1 MEEVSTQDKQNY
13 LRENILEKGYDATQF
28 INFLK
33 YKKGEEG
40 EDVSNWSMPE
50 LQNVVNEFISLSYTN
65 SLPAEIFLTDQQN
78 NQINSQIN
86 TQTDNQGNM
95 QVNQNSQINQI
106 NDQNNQNQAQNQIK
120 NQNQN
125 NENLQGLKEE
135 DFGII
140 IPDIIECRKSETTE
154 LCKYHHLEITVND
167 PKKVDKGF
175 FSKTYI
181 DFAITTNPIK
191 LSVRRQHSEFVW
203 LRERLSVIFN
213 TNILPRLPKKGK
225 VKEDPHIQK
234 RMRNLEKFLN
244 FLVKDPLLKSSQI
257 LYDFLSIDNE
267 EEYNKRKKIYN
278 KMRTPN
284 DFKEI
289 KSIDGKT
296 KIKISENKENNIENI
311 RDLAAFNET
320 ALKKFNQNFK
330 ELRLDMNTIINRILS
345 FSPLF
350 DKLIKI
356 STNYLEDN
364 AIIES
369 YKQMQNLFNSW
380 GDILKKQNSFFLT
393 DVKEYLKFLSGNY
406 HHLRDL
412 VQEVENQKTNYYKL
426 SKNLMSKK
434 MDLFRKGDTSNWQLD
449 INDRNNL
456 NSFSKDRVASYKKIC
471 FKETNN
477 VIKYKEKYGYYLN
490 RLISEYVRMKN
501 INAYENKEKVKQFS
515 KKEGQ
520 IASEYFKKMSEI
532 LIIMDRCNLN
542 INPDDAIF
550 KKLNYGNEDNNI
562 IQQKQDEQKKEDNN
576 IGDINTGNYEENKDE
591 NIINDNKEQN
601 EEKEENNQNVI
612 NDKEDQ
618 ENSNL

>member
-50 LQNVVNEFISLSYTN
+50 LQNVVNEFISLSYSN
-65 SLPAEIFLTDQQN
+65 SLPAEIFLPDQQN
-78 NQINSQIN
+78 NQINPQIN
-86 TQTDNQGNM
+86 TQTDNQGNI
-95 QVNQNSQINQI
+95 NQINQI
-106 NDQNNQNQAQNQIK
+106 NEQNNQNQTQNQI
-120 NQNQN
+120 QNQN

-135 DFGII
+135 DFGIV
-140 IPDIIECRKSETTE
+140 IPDFIECRKSETTE
-154 LCKYHHLEITVND
+154 LCKYHYLEITVND

-175 FSKTYI
+175 FSKAYI

-244 FLVKDPLLKSSQI
+244 FLVKDPLIKSSQI

-289 KSIDGKT
+289 KSIDGRT

-434 MDLFRKGDTSNWQLD
+434 MDLFRKGDTSSWQLD
-449 INDRNNL
+449 VNDRNNL

-520 IASEYFKKMSEI
+520 IASEYFKKMGEI
-532 LIIMDRCNLN
+532 LIIMDGCNLN

-550 KKLNYGNEDNNI
+550 KKLDYGNEDNNI
-562 IQQKQDEQKKEDNN
+562 IQQEQDEEKKDDNN
-576 IGDINTGNYEENKDE
+576 IGDINTGNYEENKDG
-591 NIINDNKEQN
+591 NIINDYKEQN
-601 EEKEENNQNVI
+601 EEKEEKEENNQNFI

-618 ENSNL
+618 EKTNL

>member
-13 LRENILEKGYDATQF
+13 LRENILEKGYDAAQF

-33 YKKGEEG
+33 YKKGGEEG
-40 EDVSNWSMPE
+40 EDISNWSMPDLE
-50 LQNVVNEFISLSYTN
+50 NVVNEFISLSSSN
-65 SLPAEIFLTDQQN
+65 SLPPEVFLPEQPNNQNNIQNNNQIDSQINMQTNQN
-78 NQINSQIN
+78 NQ
-86 TQTDNQGNM
+86 T
-95 QVNQNSQINQI
+95 NQI
-106 NDQNNQNQAQNQIK
+106 NEQNNQNQSQNQI
-120 NQNQN
+120 QNQN
-125 NENLQGLKEE
+125 NENLLGLKEE
-135 DFGII
+135 DFGLG
-140 IPDIIECRKSETTE
+140 IPDFIECRKSETTE
-154 LCKYHHLEITVND
+154 LCKYHQLEITVND

-175 FSKTYI
+175 FSKAYI

-191 LSVRRQHSEFVW
+191 LTVRRQHAEFVW

-234 RMRNLEKFLN
+234 RMRNLENFLN
-244 FLVKDPLLKSSQI
+244 FLAKDPLIKSSQI
-257 LYDFLSIDNE
+257 FYDFLSIDNE

-296 KIKISENKENNIENI
+296 KIKITEKNENNIENI

-330 ELRLDMNTIINRILS
+330 ELRLDMNTIINRIFS

-369 YKQMQNLFNSW
+369 YKQMQNLFNFW

-406 HHLRDL
+406 HYLRDL
-412 VQEVENQKTNYYKL
+412 VQEVENQKTTYYKL
-426 SKNLMSKK
+426 SRNLMSKK
-434 MDLFRKGDTSNWQLD
+434 MDLFRKGDTSSWQLD
-449 INDRNNL
+449 ANDRNNIS
-456 NSFSKDRVASYKKIC
+456 SFSKDRVASYKKIC
-471 FKETNN
+471 FKETAN

-520 IASEYFKKMSEI
+520 ISSEYFKKMGEI
-532 LIIMDRCNLN
+532 LIIMDGCNLN
-542 INPDDAIF
+542 INPDDVIF
-550 KKLNYGNEDNNI
+550 KKLDYGYEDNNI
-562 IQQKQDEQKKEDNN
+562 IQQEEEEKKDDNN
-576 IGDINTGNYEENKDE
+576 IGDINTGNHEENKDE
-591 NIINDNKEQN
+591 NIINEYKEQN
-601 EEKEENNQNVI
+601 EEKEENKNII
-612 NDKEDQ
+612 NDNEDQ
-618 ENSNL
+618 EKSNF

>member
-50 LQNVVNEFISLSYTN
+50 LQNVVNEFISLSYSN
-65 SLPAEIFLTDQQN
+65 SLPAEIFLPDQQN
-78 NQINSQIN
+78 NQINPQIN
-86 TQTDNQGNM
+86 TQIDNQGNI
-95 QVNQNSQINQI
+95 NQINQI
-106 NDQNNQNQAQNQIK
+106 NEQNNQNQTQNQI
-120 NQNQN
+120 QNQN

-135 DFGII
+135 DFGIV
-140 IPDIIECRKSETTE
+140 IPDFIECRKSETTE

-175 FSKTYI
+175 FSKAYI

-244 FLVKDPLLKSSQI
+244 FLVKDPLIKSSQI
-257 LYDFLSIDNE
+257 LFDFLSIDNE

-289 KSIDGKT
+289 KSIDGRT

-434 MDLFRKGDTSNWQLD
+434 MDLFRKGDTSSWQLD
-449 INDRNNL
+449 VNDRNNL

-501 INAYENKEKVKQFS
+501 INAYENKDKAKQFS
-515 KKEGQ
+515 KKEVQ
-520 IASEYFKKMSEI
+520 FASEYFKK
-532 LIIMDRCNLN
+532 
-542 INPDDAIF
+542 
-550 KKLNYGNEDNNI
+550 
-562 IQQKQDEQKKEDNN
+562 
-576 IGDINTGNYEENKDE
+576 
-591 NIINDNKEQN
+591 INDNKEQN
-601 EEKEENNQNVI
+601 KEKEGNNQNVI
-612 NDKEDQ
+612 NE
-618 ENSNL
+618 

>member
-13 LRENILEKGYDATQF
+13 LRENILEKGYDAAQF

-33 YKKGEEG
+33 YKKGGEEG
-40 EDVSNWSMPE
+40 EDISNWSMPDLE
-50 LQNVVNEFISLSYTN
+50 NVVNEFISLSSSN
-65 SLPAEIFLTDQQN
+65 SLPPEVFLPEQPNNQNNIQNNNQIDSQINMQTNQN
-78 NQINSQIN
+78 NQ
-86 TQTDNQGNM
+86 T
-95 QVNQNSQINQI
+95 NQI
-106 NDQNNQNQAQNQIK
+106 NEQNNQNQSQNQI
-120 NQNQN
+120 QNQN
-125 NENLQGLKEE
+125 NENLLGLKEE
-135 DFGII
+135 DFGLV
-140 IPDIIECRKSETTE
+140 IPDFIECRKSETTE
-154 LCKYHHLEITVND
+154 LCKYHQLEITVND

-175 FSKTYI
+175 FSKAYI

-191 LSVRRQHSEFVW
+191 LTVRRQHAEFVW

-234 RMRNLEKFLN
+234 RMRNLENFLN
-244 FLVKDPLLKSSQI
+244 FLAKDPLIKSSQI
-257 LYDFLSIDNE
+257 FYDFLSIDNE

-296 KIKISENKENNIENI
+296 KIKISEKNENNIENI

-330 ELRLDMNTIINRILS
+330 ELRLDMNTIINRIFS

-369 YKQMQNLFNSW
+369 YKQMQNLFNFW

-406 HHLRDL
+406 HYLRDL
-412 VQEVENQKTNYYKL
+412 VQEVENQKTTYYKL
-426 SKNLMSKK
+426 SRNLMSKK
-434 MDLFRKGDTSNWQLD
+434 MDLFRKGDTSSWQLD
-449 INDRNNL
+449 ANDRNNIS
-456 NSFSKDRVASYKKIC
+456 SFSKDRVASYKKIC
-471 FKETNN
+471 FKETAN

-520 IASEYFKKMSEI
+520 ISSEYFKKMGEI
-532 LIIMDRCNLN
+532 LIIMDGCNLN
-542 INPDDAIF
+542 INPDDVIF
-550 KKLNYGNEDNNI
+550 KKLDYGYEDNNI
-562 IQQKQDEQKKEDNN
+562 IQQEEEEKKDDNN
-576 IGDINTGNYEENKDE
+576 IGDINTGNHEENKDE
-591 NIINDNKEQN
+591 NIINEYKEQN
-601 EEKEENNQNVI
+601 EEKEENKNII
-612 NDKEDQ
+612 NDNEDQ
-618 ENSNL
+618 EKSNF

>member
-65 SLPAEIFLTDQQN
+65 SLPAEIFLPDQQN
-78 NQINSQIN
+78 NQINPQIN

-95 QVNQNSQINQI
+95 QINQNNQINQI
-106 NDQNNQNQAQNQIK
+106 NDQNNQDQAQNQI
-120 NQNQN
+120 QNQN

-140 IPDIIECRKSETTE
+140 IPDFIECRKSEATE
-154 LCKYHHLEITVND
+154 FCKYHQLEITVND

-181 DFAITTNPIK
+181 DFAIITNPIK

-244 FLVKDPLLKSSQI
+244 FLVKDPLIKSSQI

-296 KIKISENKENNIENI
+296 KIKISENKEDNIENI

-330 ELRLDMNTIINRILS
+330 ELRLEMNTIINRIFS

-369 YKQMQNLFNSW
+369 YKQMKNLFNSW

-412 VQEVENQKTNYYKL
+412 VQEVETQKTNYYKL
-426 SKNLMSKK
+426 SRNLMSKK
-434 MDLFRKGDTSNWQLD
+434 MDLFRKGDTSSWQLD
-449 INDRNNL
+449 VNDRNNL
-456 NSFSKDRVASYKKIC
+456 STFSKDRVASYKKIC

-477 VIKYKEKYGYYLN
+477 VIKNKEKYGYYLN

-520 IASEYFKKMSEI
+520 IASEYFKKMGEI
-532 LIIMDRCNLN
+532 LIIMDGCNLN
-542 INPDDAIF
+542 INPDDVIF
-550 KKLNYGNEDNNI
+550 KKLDYGNEDNNI
-562 IQQKQDEQKKEDNN
+562 IQPEQEEEKKDDNN
-576 IGDINTGNYEENKDE
+576 IGDINTGNYEENKE
-591 NIINDNKEQN
+591 GNNDYKEQN

-618 ENSNL
+618 EKSNL

>member
-50 LQNVVNEFISLSYTN
+50 LQNVVNEFISLSYSN
-65 SLPAEIFLTDQQN
+65 SLPAEIFLPDQQN
-78 NQINSQIN
+78 NQINPQIN
-86 TQTDNQGNM
+86 TQTDNQGNI
-95 QVNQNSQINQI
+95 NQINQI
-106 NDQNNQNQAQNQIK
+106 NEQNNQNQTQNQI
-120 NQNQN
+120 QNQN

-135 DFGII
+135 DFGIV
-140 IPDIIECRKSETTE
+140 IPDFIECRKSETTE
-154 LCKYHHLEITVND
+154 LCKYHYLEITVND

-175 FSKTYI
+175 FSKAYI

-244 FLVKDPLLKSSQI
+244 FLVKDPLIKSSQI

-289 KSIDGKT
+289 KSIDGRT

-330 ELRLDMNTIINRILS
+330 ELRLDMNTIINKIFS

-434 MDLFRKGDTSNWQLD
+434 MDLFRKGDTSSWQLD
-449 INDRNNL
+449 VNDRNNL

-520 IASEYFKKMSEI
+520 IASEYFKKMGEI
-532 LIIMDRCNLN
+532 LIIMDGCNLN

-550 KKLNYGNEDNNI
+550 KKLDYGNEDNNI
-562 IQQKQDEQKKEDNN
+562 IQQEQDEEKKDDNN
-576 IGDINTGNYEENKDE
+576 IGDINTGNYEENKDG
-591 NIINDNKEQN
+591 NIINDYKGQN

-618 ENSNL
+618 EKTNL

>member
-65 SLPAEIFLTDQQN
+65 SLPSEIFLPDQQN
-78 NQINSQIN
+78 NQINPQIN

-95 QVNQNSQINQI
+95 QINQNNQINQI
-106 NDQNNQNQAQNQIK
+106 NDQNNQNQAQNQI
-120 NQNQN
+120 QNQN

-135 DFGII
+135 DFGIV
-140 IPDIIECRKSETTE
+140 IPDFIECRKSETTE
-154 LCKYHHLEITVND
+154 FCKYHQLEITVND

-181 DFAITTNPIK
+181 DFAIITNPIK

-244 FLVKDPLLKSSQI
+244 FLVKDPLIKSSQI

-296 KIKISENKENNIENI
+296 KIKISENKEDNIENI

-330 ELRLDMNTIINRILS
+330 ELRLEMNTIINRIFS

-369 YKQMQNLFNSW
+369 YKQMKNLFNSW

-412 VQEVENQKTNYYKL
+412 VQEVETQKTNYYKL
-426 SKNLMSKK
+426 SRNLMSKK
-434 MDLFRKGDTSNWQLD
+434 MDLFRKGDTSSWQLD
-449 INDRNNL
+449 VNDRNNL
-456 NSFSKDRVASYKKIC
+456 STFSKDRVASYKKIC

-477 VIKYKEKYGYYLN
+477 VIKNKEKYGYYLN

-520 IASEYFKKMSEI
+520 IASEYFKKMGEI
-532 LIIMDRCNLN
+532 LIIMDGCNLN
-542 INPDDAIF
+542 INPDDVIF
-550 KKLNYGNEDNNI
+550 KKLDYGNEDNNI
-562 IQQKQDEQKKEDNN
+562 IQPEQEEEKKDDNN
-576 IGDINTGNYEENKDE
+576 IGDINTGNYEENKE
-591 NIINDNKEQN
+591 GNNDYKEQN

-618 ENSNL
+618 EKSNL

>member
-65 SLPAEIFLTDQQN
+65 SLPAEIFLSDQQN
-78 NQINSQIN
+78 NQINPQIN

-95 QVNQNSQINQI
+95 QINQNNQINQI
-106 NDQNNQNQAQNQIK
+106 NDQNNQNQAQNQI
-120 NQNQN
+120 QNQN

-140 IPDIIECRKSETTE
+140 IPDFIECRKSEATE
-154 LCKYHHLEITVND
+154 FCKYHQLEITVND

-181 DFAITTNPIK
+181 DFAIITNPIK

-244 FLVKDPLLKSSQI
+244 FLVKDPLIKSSQI

-296 KIKISENKENNIENI
+296 KIKISENKEDNIENI

-330 ELRLDMNTIINRILS
+330 ELRLEMNTIINRIFS

-369 YKQMQNLFNSW
+369 YKQMKNLFNSW

-412 VQEVENQKTNYYKL
+412 VQEVETQKTNYYKL
-426 SKNLMSKK
+426 SRNLMSKK
-434 MDLFRKGDTSNWQLD
+434 MDLFRKGDTSSWQLD
-449 INDRNNL
+449 VNDRNNL
-456 NSFSKDRVASYKKIC
+456 STFSKDRVASYKKIC

-477 VIKYKEKYGYYLN
+477 VIKNKEKYGYYLN

-520 IASEYFKKMSEI
+520 IASEYFKKMGEI
-532 LIIMDRCNLN
+532 LIIMDGCNLN
-542 INPDDAIF
+542 INPDDVIF
-550 KKLNYGNEDNNI
+550 KKLDYGNEDNNI
-562 IQQKQDEQKKEDNN
+562 IQPEQEEEKKDDNN
-576 IGDINTGNYEENKDE
+576 IGDINTGNYEENKE
-591 NIINDNKEQN
+591 GNNDYKEQN

-618 ENSNL
+618 EKSNL

>member
-50 LQNVVNEFISLSYTN
+50 LQNVVNEFISLSYSN
-65 SLPAEIFLTDQQN
+65 SLPAEIFLPDQQN
-78 NQINSQIN
+78 NQINPQIN
-86 TQTDNQGNM
+86 TQIDNQGNI
-95 QVNQNSQINQI
+95 NQINQI
-106 NDQNNQNQAQNQIK
+106 NEQNNQNQAQNQI
-120 NQNQN
+120 QNQN

-135 DFGII
+135 DFGIV
-140 IPDIIECRKSETTE
+140 IPDFIECRKSETTE
-154 LCKYHHLEITVND
+154 LCKYHYLEITVND

-175 FSKTYI
+175 FSKAYI

-244 FLVKDPLLKSSQI
+244 FLVKDPLIKSSQI

-289 KSIDGKT
+289 KSIDGRT

-330 ELRLDMNTIINRILS
+330 ELRLDMNTIINKIFS

-434 MDLFRKGDTSNWQLD
+434 MDLFRKGDTSSWQLD
-449 INDRNNL
+449 VNDRNNL

-490 RLISEYVRMKN
+490 RLIGEYVRMKN

-520 IASEYFKKMSEI
+520 IASEYFKKMGEI
-532 LIIMDRCNLN
+532 LIIMDGCNLN

-550 KKLNYGNEDNNI
+550 KKLDYGNEDNNI
-562 IQQKQDEQKKEDNN
+562 IQQEQDEEKKDDNN
-576 IGDINTGNYEENKDE
+576 IGDINTGNYEENKDG
-591 NIINDNKEQN
+591 NIINDYKGQN

-618 ENSNL
+618 EKTNL

>member
-13 LRENILEKGYDATQF
+13 LRENILEKGYDAAQF

-33 YKKGEEG
+33 YKKGGEEG
-40 EDVSNWSMPE
+40 EDISNWSMPDLE
-50 LQNVVNEFISLSYTN
+50 NVVNEFISLSSSN
-65 SLPAEIFLTDQQN
+65 SLPPEVFLPEQPNNQNNTQIN
-78 NQINSQIN
+78 NQIDNQIN
-86 TQTDNQGNM
+86 IKAN
-95 QVNQNSQINQI
+95 QINQTNQI
-106 NDQNNQNQAQNQIK
+106 NEQNNQNQSQNQI
-120 NQNQN
+120 QNQN

-135 DFGII
+135 DFGLV
-140 IPDIIECRKSETTE
+140 IPDFIECRKSETTE
-154 LCKYHHLEITVND
+154 LCKYHQLEITVND

-175 FSKTYI
+175 FSKAYI

-191 LSVRRQHSEFVW
+191 LTVRRQHAEFVW

-244 FLVKDPLLKSSQI
+244 FLVKDPLIKSSQI

-296 KIKISENKENNIENI
+296 KIKISENKEDNIENI

-330 ELRLDMNTIINRILS
+330 ELRLEMNTIINRIFS

-412 VQEVENQKTNYYKL
+412 VQEVETQKTNYYKL
-426 SKNLMSKK
+426 SRNLMSKK
-434 MDLFRKGDTSNWQLD
+434 MDLFRKGDTSSWQLD
-449 INDRNNL
+449 VNDRNNL
-456 NSFSKDRVASYKKIC
+456 SSFSKDRVASYKKIC

-520 IASEYFKKMSEI
+520 IASEYFKKMGEI
-532 LIIMDRCNLN
+532 LIIMDGCNLN
-542 INPDDAIF
+542 INPDDVIF
-550 KKLNYGNEDNNI
+550 KKLDYGNEDNNI
-562 IQQKQDEQKKEDNN
+562 IQPEQEEEKKDDNN
-576 IGDINTGNYEENKDE
+576 IGDINTGNNEENKDG
-591 NIINDNKEQN
+591 NIINDYKEQN

-618 ENSNL
+618 EKSNL

>member
-50 LQNVVNEFISLSYTN
+50 LQNVVNEFISLSYSN
-65 SLPAEIFLTDQQN
+65 SLPAEIFLPDQQN
-78 NQINSQIN
+78 NQINPQIN
-86 TQTDNQGNM
+86 TQTDNQGNI
-95 QVNQNSQINQI
+95 NQINQI
-106 NDQNNQNQAQNQIK
+106 NEQNNQNQTQNQI
-120 NQNQN
+120 QNQN

-135 DFGII
+135 DFGIV
-140 IPDIIECRKSETTE
+140 IPDFIECRKSETTE
-154 LCKYHHLEITVND
+154 LCKYHYLEITVND

-175 FSKTYI
+175 FSKAYI

-225 VKEDPHIQK
+225 AKEDPHIQK

-244 FLVKDPLLKSSQI
+244 FLVKDPLIKSSQI

-289 KSIDGKT
+289 KSIDGRT

-330 ELRLDMNTIINRILS
+330 ELRLDMNTIINKIFS

-434 MDLFRKGDTSNWQLD
+434 MDLFRKGDTSSWQLD
-449 INDRNNL
+449 VNDRNNL

-520 IASEYFKKMSEI
+520 IASEYFKKMGEI
-532 LIIMDRCNLN
+532 LIIMDGCNLN

-550 KKLNYGNEDNNI
+550 KKLDYGNEDNNI
-562 IQQKQDEQKKEDNN
+562 IQQEQDEEKKDDNN
-576 IGDINTGNYEENKDE
+576 IGDINTGNYEENKDG
-591 NIINDNKEQN
+591 NIINDYKEQN
-601 EEKEENNQNVI
+601 EEKEEKEEKEENNQNFI

-618 ENSNL
+618 EKTNL

>member
-50 LQNVVNEFISLSYTN
+50 LQNVVNEFISLSYSN
-65 SLPAEIFLTDQQN
+65 SLPAEIFLPDQQN
-78 NQINSQIN
+78 NQINPQIN
-86 TQTDNQGNM
+86 TQTDNQGNI
-95 QVNQNSQINQI
+95 NQINQI
-106 NDQNNQNQAQNQIK
+106 NEQNNQNQTQNQI
-120 NQNQN
+120 QNQN

-135 DFGII
+135 DFGIV
-140 IPDIIECRKSETTE
+140 IPDFIECRKSETTE
-154 LCKYHHLEITVND
+154 LCKYHYLEITVND

-175 FSKTYI
+175 FSKAYI

-244 FLVKDPLLKSSQI
+244 FLVKDPLIKSSQI

-289 KSIDGKT
+289 KSIDGRT

-330 ELRLDMNTIINRILS
+330 ELRLDMNTIINKIFS

-434 MDLFRKGDTSNWQLD
+434 MDLFRKGDTSSWQLD
-449 INDRNNL
+449 VNDRNNL

-490 RLISEYVRMKN
+490 RLIGEYVRMKN

-520 IASEYFKKMSEI
+520 IASEYFKKMGEI
-532 LIIMDRCNLN
+532 LIIMDGCNLN

-550 KKLNYGNEDNNI
+550 KKLDYGNEDNNI
-562 IQQKQDEQKKEDNN
+562 IQQEQDEEKKDDNN
-576 IGDINTGNYEENKDE
+576 IGDINTGNYEENKDG
-591 NIINDNKEQN
+591 NIINDYKGQN

-618 ENSNL
+618 EKTNL

>member
-50 LQNVVNEFISLSYTN
+50 LQNVVNEFISLSYSN
-65 SLPAEIFLTDQQN
+65 SLPAEIFLPDQQN
-78 NQINSQIN
+78 NQINPQIN
-86 TQTDNQGNM
+86 TQIDNQGNI
-95 QVNQNSQINQI
+95 NQINQI
-106 NDQNNQNQAQNQIK
+106 NDQNNQNQTQNQI
-120 NQNQN
+120 QNQN

-135 DFGII
+135 DFGIV
-140 IPDIIECRKSETTE
+140 IPDFIECRKSETTE
-154 LCKYHHLEITVND
+154 LCKYHYLEITVND

-175 FSKTYI
+175 FSKAYI

-244 FLVKDPLLKSSQI
+244 FLVKDPLIKSSQI

-289 KSIDGKT
+289 KSIDGRT

-330 ELRLDMNTIINRILS
+330 ELRLDMNTIINKIFS

-434 MDLFRKGDTSNWQLD
+434 MDLFRKGDTSSWQLD
-449 INDRNNL
+449 VNDRNNL

-490 RLISEYVRMKN
+490 RLIGEYVRMKN

-520 IASEYFKKMSEI
+520 IASEYFKKMGEI
-532 LIIMDRCNLN
+532 LIIMDGCNLN

-550 KKLNYGNEDNNI
+550 KKLDYGNEDNNI
-562 IQQKQDEQKKEDNN
+562 IQQEQDEEKKDDNN
-576 IGDINTGNYEENKDE
+576 IGDINTGNYEENKDG
-591 NIINDNKEQN
+591 NIINDYKGQN

-618 ENSNL
+618 EKTNL

>member
-50 LQNVVNEFISLSYTN
+50 LQNVVNEFISLSYSN
-65 SLPAEIFLTDQQN
+65 SLPAEIFLPDQQN
-78 NQINSQIN
+78 NQINPQIN
-86 TQTDNQGNM
+86 TQTDNQGNI
-95 QVNQNSQINQI
+95 NQINQI
-106 NDQNNQNQAQNQIK
+106 NEQNNQNQTQNQI
-120 NQNQN
+120 QNQN

-135 DFGII
+135 DFGIV
-140 IPDIIECRKSETTE
+140 IPDFIECRKSETTE
-154 LCKYHHLEITVND
+154 LCKYHYLEITVND

-175 FSKTYI
+175 FSKAYI

-244 FLVKDPLLKSSQI
+244 FLVKDPLIKSSQI

-289 KSIDGKT
+289 KSIDGRT

-330 ELRLDMNTIINRILS
+330 ELRLDMNTIINKIFS

-434 MDLFRKGDTSNWQLD
+434 MDLFRKGDTSSWQLD
-449 INDRNNL
+449 VNDRNNL

-501 INAYENKEKVKQFS
+501 INAYENKEIVKQFS

-520 IASEYFKKMSEI
+520 IASEYFKKMGEI
-532 LIIMDRCNLN
+532 LIIMDGCNLN

-550 KKLNYGNEDNNI
+550 KKLDYGNEDNNI
-562 IQQKQDEQKKEDNN
+562 IQQEQDEEKKDGNN
-576 IGDINTGNYEENKDE
+576 IGDINTGNYEENKDG
-591 NIINDNKEQN
+591 NIINDYKEQN
-601 EEKEENNQNVI
+601 EEKEEKEEKEENNQNFI

-618 ENSNL
+618 EKTNL

>member
-50 LQNVVNEFISLSYTN
+50 LQNVVNEFISLSYSN
-65 SLPAEIFLTDQQN
+65 SLPAEIFLPDQQN
-78 NQINSQIN
+78 NQINPQIN
-86 TQTDNQGNM
+86 TQIDNQGNI
-95 QVNQNSQINQI
+95 NQINQI
-106 NDQNNQNQAQNQIK
+106 NDQNNQNQTQNQI
-120 NQNQN
+120 QNQN

-135 DFGII
+135 DFGIV
-140 IPDIIECRKSETTE
+140 IPDFIECRKSETTE
-154 LCKYHHLEITVND
+154 LCKYHYLEITVND

-175 FSKTYI
+175 FSKAYI

-244 FLVKDPLLKSSQI
+244 FLVKDPLIKSSQI

-289 KSIDGKT
+289 KSIDGRT

-330 ELRLDMNTIINRILS
+330 ELRLDMNTIINKIFS

-434 MDLFRKGDTSNWQLD
+434 MDLFRKGDTSSWQLD
-449 INDRNNL
+449 VNDRNNL

-520 IASEYFKKMSEI
+520 IASEYFKKMGEI
-532 LIIMDRCNLN
+532 LIIMDGCNLN

-550 KKLNYGNEDNNI
+550 KKLDYGNEDNNI
-562 IQQKQDEQKKEDNN
+562 IQQEQDEEKKDDNN
-576 IGDINTGNYEENKDE
+576 IGDINTGNYEENKDG
-591 NIINDNKEQN
+591 NIINDYKGQN

-618 ENSNL
+618 EKTNL

>member
-1 MEEVSTQDKQNY
+1 MEVSTHDKQNY
-13 LRENILEKGYDATQF
+13 LRENILEKGYDASQF

-40 EDVSNWSMPE
+40 EDISNWSMPD
-50 LQNVVNEFISLSYTN
+50 LQNVVQEFISLSSTN
-65 SLPAEIFLTDQQN
+65 SLPAEIFLPDQQFNQAN
-78 NQINSQIN
+78 N
-86 TQTDNQGNM
+86 
-95 QVNQNSQINQI
+95 QINQI
-106 NDQNNQNQAQNQIK
+106 NIQIDETNQTNQINEQNNQNQTQSQI
-120 NQNQN
+120 QNQN
-125 NENLQGLKEE
+125 NQNLQGLKEE
-135 DFGII
+135 DFGIV
-140 IPDIIECRKSETTE
+140 IPDFIECRKSETTD
-154 LCKYHHLEITVND
+154 LCKYHQLEITVND

-213 TNILPRLPKKGK
+213 TSILPRLPKKGK
-225 VKEDPHIQK
+225 VKEDLHIQK

-257 LYDFLSIDNE
+257 LFDFLSIDNE

-330 ELRLDMNTIINRILS
+330 ELKTDMNTIINRILS

-380 GDILKKQNSFFLT
+380 GDLLKKQNSFFLT

-412 VQEVENQKTNYYKL
+412 VQEVESQKTNYYKL
-426 SKNLMSKK
+426 SRNLMSKK
-434 MDLFRKGDTSNWQLD
+434 MDLFR
-449 INDRNNL
+449 R
-456 NSFSKDRVASYKKIC
+456 
-471 FKETNN
+471 
-477 VIKYKEKYGYYLN
+477 
-490 RLISEYVRMKN
+490 
-501 INAYENKEKVKQFS
+501 
-515 KKEGQ
+515 
-520 IASEYFKKMSEI
+520 
-532 LIIMDRCNLN
+532 
-542 INPDDAIF
+542 IF
-550 KKLNYGNEDNNI
+550 
-562 IQQKQDEQKKEDNN
+562 
-576 IGDINTGNYEENKDE
+576 
-591 NIINDNKEQN
+591 
-601 EEKEENNQNVI
+601 V
-612 NDKEDQ
+612 
-618 ENSNL
+618 

>member
-65 SLPAEIFLTDQQN
+65 SLPSEIFLPDQQN
-78 NQINSQIN
+78 NQINPQIN

-95 QVNQNSQINQI
+95 QINQNNQINQI
-106 NDQNNQNQAQNQIK
+106 NDQNNQNQAQNQI
-120 NQNQN
+120 QNQN

-135 DFGII
+135 DFGIV
-140 IPDIIECRKSETTE
+140 IPDFIECRKSETTE
-154 LCKYHHLEITVND
+154 FCKYHQLEITVND

-181 DFAITTNPIK
+181 DFAIITNPIK

-244 FLVKDPLLKSSQI
+244 FLVKDPLIKSSQI

-296 KIKISENKENNIENI
+296 KIKISENKEDNIENI

-330 ELRLDMNTIINRILS
+330 ELRLEMNTIINRIFS

-369 YKQMQNLFNSW
+369 YKQMKNLFNSW

-412 VQEVENQKTNYYKL
+412 VQEVETQKTNYYKL
-426 SKNLMSKK
+426 SRNLMSKK
-434 MDLFRKGDTSNWQLD
+434 MDLFRKGDTSSWQLD
-449 INDRNNL
+449 VNDRNNL
-456 NSFSKDRVASYKKIC
+456 STFSKDRVASYKKIC

-477 VIKYKEKYGYYLN
+477 VIKNKEKYGYYLN

-520 IASEYFKKMSEI
+520 IASEYFKKMGEI
-532 LIIMDRCNLN
+532 LIIMDGCNLN
-542 INPDDAIF
+542 INPDDVIF
-550 KKLNYGNEDNNI
+550 KKLDYGNEDNNI
-562 IQQKQDEQKKEDNN
+562 IQQEQEEEKKDDNN
-576 IGDINTGNYEENKDE
+576 IGDINTGNYEENKE
-591 NIINDNKEQN
+591 GNNDYKEQN

-618 ENSNL
+618 EKSNL

>member
-65 SLPAEIFLTDQQN
+65 SLPAEIFLPDQQN
-78 NQINSQIN
+78 NQINPQIN

-95 QVNQNSQINQI
+95 QINQNNQINQI
-106 NDQNNQNQAQNQIK
+106 NDQNNQDQAQNQI
-120 NQNQN
+120 QNQN

-140 IPDIIECRKSETTE
+140 IPDFIECRKSEATE
-154 LCKYHHLEITVND
+154 FCKYHQLEITVND

-244 FLVKDPLLKSSQI
+244 FLVKDPLIKSSQI

-296 KIKISENKENNIENI
+296 KIKISENKEDNIENI

-330 ELRLDMNTIINRILS
+330 ELRLEMNTIINRIFS

-426 SKNLMSKK
+426 SRNLMSKK
-434 MDLFRKGDTSNWQLD
+434 MDLFRKGDTSSWQLD
-449 INDRNNL
+449 VNDRNNL
-456 NSFSKDRVASYKKIC
+456 SSFSKDRVASYKKIC

-520 IASEYFKKMSEI
+520 IASEYFKKMGEI
-532 LIIMDRCNLN
+532 LIIMDGCNLN
-542 INPDDAIF
+542 INPDDVIF
-550 KKLNYGNEDNNI
+550 KKLDYGNEDNNI
-562 IQQKQDEQKKEDNN
+562 IQHEQEEEKKDDNN
-576 IGDINTGNYEENKDE
+576 IGDINTGNYEENKE
-591 NIINDNKEQN
+591 GNNDYKEQN

-618 ENSNL
+618 EKSNL

>member
-50 LQNVVNEFISLSYTN
+50 LQNVVNEFISLSYSN
-65 SLPAEIFLTDQQN
+65 SLPAEIFLPDQQN
-78 NQINSQIN
+78 NQINPQIN
-86 TQTDNQGNM
+86 TQTDNQGNI
-95 QVNQNSQINQI
+95 NQINQI
-106 NDQNNQNQAQNQIK
+106 NEQNNQNQTQNQI
-120 NQNQN
+120 QNQN

-135 DFGII
+135 DFGIV
-140 IPDIIECRKSETTE
+140 IPDFIECRKSETTE
-154 LCKYHHLEITVND
+154 LCKYHYLEITVND

-175 FSKTYI
+175 FSKAYI

-244 FLVKDPLLKSSQI
+244 FLVKDPLIKSSQI

-289 KSIDGKT
+289 KSIDGRT

-330 ELRLDMNTIINRILS
+330 ELRLDMNTIINKIFS

-369 YKQMQNLFNSW
+369 SKQMQNLFNSW

-434 MDLFRKGDTSNWQLD
+434 MDLFRKGDTSSWQLD
-449 INDRNNL
+449 VNDRNNL

-520 IASEYFKKMSEI
+520 IASEYFKKMGEI
-532 LIIMDRCNLN
+532 LIIMDGCNLN

-550 KKLNYGNEDNNI
+550 KKLDYGNEDNNI
-562 IQQKQDEQKKEDNN
+562 IQQEQDEEKKDGNN
-576 IGDINTGNYEENKDE
+576 IGDINTGNYEENKDG
-591 NIINDNKEQN
+591 NIINDYKEQN
-601 EEKEENNQNVI
+601 EEKEEKEEKEENNQNFI

-618 ENSNL
+618 EKTNL

>member
-50 LQNVVNEFISLSYTN
+50 LQNVVNEFISLSYSN
-65 SLPAEIFLTDQQN
+65 SLPAEIFLPDQQN
-78 NQINSQIN
+78 NQINPQIN
-86 TQTDNQGNM
+86 TQIDNQGNI
-95 QVNQNSQINQI
+95 NQINQI
-106 NDQNNQNQAQNQIK
+106 NEQNNQNQAQNQI
-120 NQNQN
+120 QNQN

-135 DFGII
+135 DFGIV
-140 IPDIIECRKSETTE
+140 IPDFIECRKSETTE
-154 LCKYHHLEITVND
+154 LCKYHYLEITVND

-175 FSKTYI
+175 FSKAYI

-244 FLVKDPLLKSSQI
+244 FLVKDPLIKSSQI

-289 KSIDGKT
+289 KSIDGRT

-330 ELRLDMNTIINRILS
+330 ELRLDMNTIINKIFS

-434 MDLFRKGDTSNWQLD
+434 MDLFRKGDTSSWQLD
-449 INDRNNL
+449 VNDRNNL

-490 RLISEYVRMKN
+490 RLIGEYVRMKN

-520 IASEYFKKMSEI
+520 IASEYFKKMGEI
-532 LIIMDRCNLN
+532 LIIMDGCNLN

-550 KKLNYGNEDNNI
+550 KKLDYGNEDNNI
-562 IQQKQDEQKKEDNN
+562 IQQEQDEEKKDDNN
-576 IGDINTGNYEENKDE
+576 IGDINTGNYEENKDG
-591 NIINDNKEQN
+591 NIINDYKEQN
-601 EEKEENNQNVI
+601 EEKEEKEENNQNFI

-618 ENSNL
+618 EKTNL

>member
-13 LRENILEKGYDATQF
+13 LRENILEKGYDAAQF

-33 YKKGEEG
+33 YKKGGEEG
-40 EDVSNWSMPE
+40 EDISNWSMPDLE
-50 LQNVVNEFISLSYTN
+50 NVVNEFISLSSSN
-65 SLPAEIFLTDQQN
+65 SLPPEVFLPEQPNNQNNIQNNNQIDSQINMQTNQN
-78 NQINSQIN
+78 NQ
-86 TQTDNQGNM
+86 T
-95 QVNQNSQINQI
+95 NQI
-106 NDQNNQNQAQNQIK
+106 NEQNNQNQSQNQI
-120 NQNQN
+120 QNQN
-125 NENLQGLKEE
+125 NENLLGLKEE
-135 DFGII
+135 DFGLV
-140 IPDIIECRKSETTE
+140 IPDFIECKKSETTE
-154 LCKYHHLEITVND
+154 LCKYHQLEITVND

-175 FSKTYI
+175 FSKAYI

-191 LSVRRQHSEFVW
+191 LTVRRQHAEFVW

-244 FLVKDPLLKSSQI
+244 FLAKDPLIKSSQI
-257 LYDFLSIDNE
+257 FYDFLSIDNE

-296 KIKISENKENNIENI
+296 KIKISEKNENNIENI

-330 ELRLDMNTIINRILS
+330 ELRLDMNTIINRIFS

-406 HHLRDL
+406 HYLRDL

-426 SKNLMSKK
+426 SRNLMSKK
-434 MDLFRKGDTSNWQLD
+434 MDLFRKGDTSSWQLD
-449 INDRNNL
+449 VNDRNNIS
-456 NSFSKDRVASYKKIC
+456 SFSKDRVASYKKIC
-471 FKETNN
+471 FKETGN

-520 IASEYFKKMSEI
+520 ISSEYFKKMGEI
-532 LIIMDRCNLN
+532 LIIMDGCNLN
-542 INPDDAIF
+542 INPDDLIF
-550 KKLNYGNEDNNI
+550 KKLDYGYEDNNI
-562 IQQKQDEQKKEDNN
+562 IQKEQEEKKDDNN
-576 IGDINTGNYEENKDE
+576 VGDINTGNYEENKNG
-591 NIINDNKEQN
+591 NIINDYKEQN
-601 EEKEENNQNVI
+601 GEKEENNENVI

>member
-65 SLPAEIFLTDQQN
+65 SLPAEIFLPDQQN
-78 NQINSQIN
+78 NQINPQIN
-86 TQTDNQGNM
+86 TQTDNQGNI
-95 QVNQNSQINQI
+95 NQINQI
-106 NDQNNQNQAQNQIK
+106 NEQNNQNQTQNQI
-120 NQNQN
+120 QNQN

-135 DFGII
+135 DFGIV
-140 IPDIIECRKSETTE
+140 IPDFIECRKSETTE

-175 FSKTYI
+175 FSKAYI

-244 FLVKDPLLKSSQI
+244 FLVKDPLIKSSQI

-289 KSIDGKT
+289 KSIDGRT

-330 ELRLDMNTIINRILS
+330 ELRLDMNTIINKIFS

-434 MDLFRKGDTSNWQLD
+434 MDLFRKGDTSSWQLD
-449 INDRNNL
+449 VNDKNNL

-550 KKLNYGNEDNNI
+550 KKLDYGNEDNNI
-562 IQQKQDEQKKEDNN
+562 IQQEQDEEKKDDNN
-576 IGDINTGNYEENKDE
+576 IGDINTGNYEENKDG
-591 NIINDNKEQN
+591 NIINDYKEQN
-601 EEKEENNQNVI
+601 EEKEEKEENNQNFI

-618 ENSNL
+618 EKTNL